1 MNKIKNTFKKNVL
14 LSSLVIIAVIVVAV
28 MFFGRSSDVVETIT
42 MSRSTL
48 KQQVS
53 ASGKVVAQ
61 LSSELGFEQGG
72 RISRVITPV
81 GTMVSKGSL
90 IASIENGDAQAE
102 VLQKRAALSKEESR
116 LISLE
121 NGTRPE
127 QLAID
132 EQTYTDSRN
141 TLIVKLRSTALD
153 IEDALLSDIDTMF
166 DDGSSVN
173 PKIQIIS
180 KGYQEE
186 QKINNQRFAVTEN
199 LEALKNINEMIT
211 STSEDSVIDSA
222 LSKARELFTAMS
234 TLSNTLI
241 SITND
246 LYPNNSGYTQT
257 QIDTY
262 KTSANT
268 GSQTLAETMNTLQTA
283 ETKWKQSRNSL
294 ALSKAGST
302 NEDLDIQRAAIQVA
316 EADLISAEAH
326 LAKTLIIAPFD
337 GVVTRMDLKQGEI
350 VSPNTSK
357 VSIMST
363 SSFKIE
369 SYIPEVNIAHIKVG
383 DPAKVTLDAYGTD
396 IVFNANVTFIDPAET
411 IRDGVS
417 TYKVTLAFTEQD
429 ARIRSGMTANVTIT
443 TLEKPNVFILP
454 KSIITTN
461 DSGIMTIKKLVG
473 DEYLDVVIKT
483 GDTTTLGQV
492 EVIDGVSEGDVIRV
506 DGQTK

>member
-14 LSSLVIIAVIVVAV
+14 LSSLVIIAVIVVVV

-132 EQTYTDSRN
+132 EQTYKDARNALLVSLRSSSLTIEN
-141 TLIVKLRSTALD
+141 TL
-153 IEDALLSDIDTMF
+153 LSEIDTMF
-166 DDGSSVN
+166 ENGGSVN
-173 PKIQIIS
+173 PRIKIFAETYA
-180 KGYQEE
+180 KE
-186 QKINNQRFAVTEN
+186 QKINNQRFSVTEKLDN
-199 LEALKNINEMIT
+199 FKKTL
-211 STSEDSVIDSA
+211 
-222 LSKARELFTAMS
+222 LSLSQSSDDLLIETGLSQIRDIFVAMS
-234 TLSNTLI
+234 TLTTTLTD
-241 SITND
+241 ITNA
-246 LYPNNSGYTQT
+246 LYPGNSGYSQSS
-257 QIDTY
+257 IDGY
-262 KTSANT
+262 KTSVNT
-268 GSQTLAETMNTLQTA
+268 SAQTLASTMDAIQTA

-492 EVIDGVSEGDVIRV
+492 EVTDGVSEGDVIRV

>member
-14 LSSLVIIAVIVVAV
+14 VSSLVIIAVIIIAV
-28 MFFGRSSDVVETIT
+28 MVFGGSSDVVETVT

-72 RISRVITPV
+72 RISRVVTPV
-81 GTMVSKGSL
+81 GTVVSKGSL

-132 EQTYTDSRN
+132 EQTYKDARN
-141 TLIVKLRSTALD
+141 ALIVALRSSSLT
-153 IEDALLSDIDTMF
+153 IESSLLTEVDTMF
-166 DDGSSVN
+166 ENGNSVN
-173 PKIQIIS
+173 PRIS
-180 KGYQEE
+180 ILTETYSKE
-186 QKINNQRFAVTEN
+186 QKINMQRFAVTEKGDT
-199 LEALKNINEMIT
+199 LKQTLLSLTDSSDDLLIETGLSQIREVFVAMGTLTIT
-211 STSEDSVIDSA
+211 LTD
-222 LSKARELFTAMS
+222 
-234 TLSNTLI
+234 
-241 SITND
+241 ITND
-246 LYPNNSGYTQT
+246 LYPGNSGYSQSS
-257 QIDTY
+257 IDAY
-262 KTSANT
+262 KASVNTSA
-268 GSQTLAETMNTLQTA
+268 QTLASAIDTIQTA

-294 ALSKAGST
+294 TLSKAGST
-302 NEDLDIQRAAIQVA
+302 NTDLDIQKAAIEVA
-316 EADLISAEAH
+316 RADLISAEAR
-326 LAKTLIIAPFD
+326 LTKTLIIAPFD

-396 IVFNANVTFIDPAET
+396 ITFTANVTFIDPAET

-429 ARIRSGMTANVTIT
+429 PRIRSGMTANVTIT

-454 KSIITTN
+454 RSIITTN
-461 DSGIMTIKKLVG
+461 TDGIMTVKKRVG

-483 GDTTTLGQV
+483 GNVTTLGQV
-492 EVIDGVSEGDVIRV
+492 EITEGVSEGDIIRV
-506 DGQTK
+506 DVQK